1 MSVKLILFVR
11 RRADLTHAQF
21 KARYESG
28 HAPLARRSL
37 PLLRRY
43 VRNFLSTL
51 PGHPEPEYDCVTEF
65 WFDSMADME
74 ATGLWA
80 ASDEGQV
87 LAIDE
92 AEFMDRASMRT
103 FIAEEAVLPGETPPW
118 AARPAI

>member
-1 MSVKLILFVR
+1 MSVKLILFVK
-11 RRADLTHAQF
+11 RRADLTHEQF

-43 VRNFLSTL
+43 ARNYLLRL
-51 PGHPEPEYDCVTEF
+51 PGQPEPDYDCVSEF

-80 ASDEGQV
+80 TSEEGQV

-92 AEFMDRASMRT
+92 AEFMDRSSMRT
-103 FIAEEAVLPGETPPW
+103 FIADETFLPGE
-118 AARPAI
+118 A